1 MTAPTAPQIAGFQY
15 VRPLGKGGFARVYLY
30 EQDMP
35 RRIVAVKVLNKAV
48 GEIQQA
54 FETEADLMARL
65 ASHPSIVSI
74 YEASLSAD
82 GHPYLVMEFC
92 PDSMGARAKQ
102 RPLPL
107 QDVLDAGVRLAGAL
121 ETAHRVGVLHRDIKP
136 SNVLTTITGKPALT
150 DFGIAD
156 LAAKDTTEQT
166 EMALSVPWSA
176 PEVVT
181 KVETGT
187 VPSEIW
193 ALAATLYTFASGR
206 SPFASRVKP
215 DAKDVHKA
223 LVKEIVKANYQ
234 PVEGAVGYEPFDNV
248 LARAMS
254 KRPED
259 RFASMAEF
267 AQELQNLQRYFGY
280 DITPL
285 EVVEAAWMPQMHEIE
300 PGVRGPVASTVGRT
314 PRAQQRIAPPP
325 QHTDKTGKRTT
336 TQHQRSGGSSLTTG
350 LLAAAGT
357 AIVLGGIY
365 IIGRLGGWL

>member
-1 MTAPTAPQIAGFQY
+1 MTSHSAPQIAGFQY

-121 ETAHRVGVLHRDIKP
+121 ETAHQVGVLHRDIKP

-156 LAAKDTTEQT
+156 LAAKDTSEQA

-314 PRAQQRIAPPP
+314 PRAQQRIAHRRSTPTKPANGP
-325 QHTDKTGKRTT
+325 QHST
-336 TQHQRSGGSSLTTG
+336 S
-350 LLAAAGT
+350 AAAE
-357 AIVLGGIY
+357 A
-365 IIGRLGGWL
+365 R